1 MIDTIKVFTDDFRV
15 RDAAALAI
23 QPAIVDYQ
31 SGVQDKRKLFR
42 NSAGEWVEGAKAYLN
57 TDSYNLTLKPDNAG
71 DGVKLFLQWSLPK
84 AFTGDNFYP
93 LSADQLGDAKR
104 ALEHSLSDKGVMLEL
119 DECKVS
125 RVDTFQNVY
134 SAESFA
140 DYATLFRLLRAK
152 RQQRRDYGTTF
163 LWANTQR
170 EICVYDKVAE
180 IKSRGGSYKAYP
192 ENTIRFEYRLKNS
205 RVTERELGLGKLKDL
220 QNFDGVKAAYK
231 QAMEKNLFSLKVD
244 EVNVLISSRL
254 EAVIRAYYE
263 SGGRYWLRNFIS
275 EFGAYMLLRSIE
287 PENLQAVIERVS
299 GYRMTGWRAVRDL
312 EKSRDKLALHLEGV
326 GEKTLADLYAELRDK
341 VLSETF

>member
-15 RDAAALAI
+15 RDAANLAI
-23 QPAIVDYQ
+23 QPAPIDYQ
-31 SGVQDKRKLFR
+31 SGVQNERRLFR

-57 TDSYNLTLKPDNAG
+57 TDSYNLTVKPDNVG
-71 DGVKLFLQWSLPK
+71 NGVKLFLQWSLPK

-93 LSADQLGDAKR
+93 LSDDQLGDAKR
-104 ALEHSLSDKGVMLEL
+104 ALEQSLSDKGVMLEL

-134 SAESFA
+134 AAESFA

-163 LWANTQR
+163 LWANTRR

-180 IKSRGGSYKAYP
+180 IKNRGGSYQAYP

-205 RVTERELGLGKLKDL
+205 QVTEHELGLATLKDL
-220 QNFDGVKAAYK
+220 NNFEGVKAAYR
-231 QAMEKNLFSLKVD
+231 QAMQKNLFSLTVD
-244 EVNVLISSRL
+244 EVNVLISSKL

-263 SGGRYWLRNFIS
+263 NAGRYWLRSFIS
-275 EFGAYMLLRSIE
+275 EFGAYMLLKSIE
-287 PENLQAVIERVS
+287 PENLQLIIERVS

-326 GEKTLADLYAELRDK
+326 GDKTLADLYAELRDK
-341 VLSETF
+341 VLNGT

>member
-23 QPAIVDYQ
+23 QPATIDYQ
-31 SGVQDKRKLFR
+31 SGVQNERRLFR

-57 TDSYNLTLKPDNAG
+57 DERYNLTLKPNDAG
-71 DGVKLFLQWSLPK
+71 DGVKLWLQWSLPK

-93 LSADQLGDAKR
+93 LSADQLGDAKK
-104 ALEHSLSDKGVMLEL
+104 ALEQSLSDKGVMLEL

-125 RVDTFQNVY
+125 RLDTFQNVY

-180 IKSRGGSYKAYP
+180 IKNRGGSFEAYP
-192 ENTIRFEYRLKNS
+192 ENTIRFEYRLKS
-205 RVTERELGLGKLKDL
+205 SKAIKRELGLGKLKDL
-220 QNFDGVKAAYK
+220 QNFDGVKAAYQ
-231 QAMEKNLFSLKVD
+231 QAMQKNIFSLTVD

-263 SGGRYWLRNFIS
+263 NGGRYWLRSFIS
-275 EFGAYMLLRSIE
+275 EFGAYMLLKMTE
-287 PENLQAVIERVS
+287 PENLQLIIERVS
-299 GYRMTGWRAVRDL
+299 GYRMTGWRAVREL
-312 EKSRDKLALHLEGV
+312 EKSRDRLALHLEGV
-326 GEKTLADLYAELRDK
+326 GDKTLADLYAELRDK
-341 VLSETF
+341 VLNGT